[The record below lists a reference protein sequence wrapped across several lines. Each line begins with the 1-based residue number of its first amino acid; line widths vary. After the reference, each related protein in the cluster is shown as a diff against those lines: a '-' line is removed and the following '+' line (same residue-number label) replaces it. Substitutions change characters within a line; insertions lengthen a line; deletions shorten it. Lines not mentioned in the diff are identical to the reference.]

1 MCGRFASDLPPEL
14 VARLFDARN
23 ALLNIAPNWNTAPT
37 QQAMV
42 VRRHPETGERNLD
55 ALTWGLMPS
64 WTKDRKAQ
72 RPINARAETVAKL
85 PTFRQA
91 FAKRRAIVPVTAFY
105 EWRRREGEPK
115 QPFAIGRADG
125 SPLALAGL
133 WEGWK
138 GADGEVVRSFCIL
151 TTAANRIM
159 QEVHDRMPVFLEPS
173 DWPAWLGEV
182 EGEPSALLRQAEEGV
197 LRLWPVSTSV
207 NSVRNNG
214 PDLLRPMQESEAA
227 VEQAPPGGPNP
238 A

>member
-14 VARLFDARN
+14 VARIFRARN
-23 ALLNIAPNWNTAPT
+23 ALTNLAPNWNTAPT

-42 VRRHPETGERNLD
+42 VRRHPETGERSLD

-64 WTKDRKAQ
+64 WTKDPKAQ
-72 RPINARAETVAKL
+72 KPINARAETVARL

-91 FAKRRAIVPVTAFY
+91 FAKRRGIVPITAFY
-105 EWRRREGEPK
+105 EWRRHEGEPK
-115 QPFAIGRADG
+115 QPFAIARADG

-151 TTAANRIM
+151 TTAANAAM
-159 QEVHDRMPVFLEPS
+159 QSVHDRMPVILEPA
-173 DWPAWLGEV
+173 DWSTWLGEV
-182 EGEPSALLRQAEEGV
+182 EGEPGTLLRPAAEEV
-197 LRLWPVSTSV
+197 LRLWAVSTSV

-214 PDLLRPMQESEAA
+214 ADLLKPLQESDAALAEAPA
-227 VEQAPPGGPNP
+227 GGPNSV
-238 A
+238 